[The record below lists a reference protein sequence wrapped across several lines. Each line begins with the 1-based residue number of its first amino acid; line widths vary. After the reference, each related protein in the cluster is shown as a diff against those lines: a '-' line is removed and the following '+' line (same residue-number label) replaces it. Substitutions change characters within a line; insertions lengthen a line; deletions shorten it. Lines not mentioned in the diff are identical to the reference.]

1 MADEVRPKALMIP
14 LDKIPLLELLEPEQ
28 FKRVVVSMSV
38 YIADGTTPEGF
49 EPIEKMAF
57 ESLRPF
63 MDENIKTYQRTIEAN
78 RQNGRKGGRPKKPT
92 ETDGFSEKPTETDG
106 VPKET
111 HENQSTKYKVQST
124 KITDTNVS
132 IIEAN
137 ASKSEP
143 KSKPDVFAE
152 FANGDNELLDALH
165 DFETM
170 RKQIKKPMTERAKA
184 LLCNK
189 LKSDYSPAD
198 WVRALDQSIENSW
211 QGLYPLKDDKPK
223 QQSGSSSYD
232 VHGALERALKNID
245 EEYGVI

>member
-124 KITDTNVS
+124 KTTDTNVS

-137 ASKSEP
+137 ASAP
-143 KSKPDVFAE
+143 KKFVPPSVDECTAYFREKGCPLVEGEKFFDYFNSNGWKVSGKAAMKNWQSAANNWMRRYEETHPQKRGESSLNGQFA
-152 FANGDNELLDALH
+152 G
-165 DFETM
+165 
-170 RKQIKKPMTERAKA
+170 I
-184 LLCNK
+184 
-189 LKSDYSPAD
+189 
-198 WVRALDQSIENSW
+198 
-211 QGLYPLKDDKPK
+211 
-223 QQSGSSSYD
+223 
-232 VHGALERALKNID
+232 
-245 EEYGVI
+245 